1 LALLWVALT
10 YRAPRVVWWEAVL
23 VGLAAAVALVRVGN
37 AWLDALALLAPLAMR
52 FRDVQVTRPTLAR
65 LSVVCLFVTVAAAAA
80 SRPPSLPVAATE
92 AVLRQAGSGRVVSD
106 WRWAPQLQRDLGPGR
121 AVLGGEGIYSEPS
134 AYWLDYVKITQAHY
148 RWDAILRALDADMV
162 VLESG
167 SAQRAAADAIR
178 ASATWRVVFDGEGA
192 LVATRVG
199 V

>member
-1 LALLWVALT
+1 MVAEAQASTGSASIPALKKHWPLAVLAVLPLLTPGVWYGFSLGVSNEILGAVSPLEQPLSVRSVAGAWAIWLALLWVALA

-52 FRDVQVTRPTLAR
+52 FRDVQVTRPVLAG
-65 LSVVCLFVTVAAAAA
+65 LSVVCLLVTVAAAAA

-121 AVLGGEGIYSEPS
+121 A
-134 AYWLDYVKITQAHY
+134 
-148 RWDAILRALDADMV
+148 
-162 VLESG
+162 
-167 SAQRAAADAIR
+167 
-178 ASATWRVVFDGEGA
+178 
-192 LVATRVG
+192 
-199 V
+199 